1 MNNINLKSQEHS
13 KRFKPNW
20 SINYCFV
27 YNIINDI
34 KYNLINDMECNLN
47 KKIVILI
54 ICFHRIPLT
63 YLFMNWFIK

>member
-1 MNNINLKSQEHS
+1 MKDISMNNINLKSQEHP

-34 KYNLINDMECNLN
+34 KYNLI
-47 KKIVILI
+47 
-54 ICFHRIPLT
+54 
-63 YLFMNWFIK
+63 